1 MFLAFREHLL
11 RDGAAHMERLS
22 MAEDET
28 GQDMHSPQDARLTS
42 LDERL
47 DRAKQDEAK
56 RSGRDADHSQRLI
69 RSVGSRILS
78 DLVGLPFGGGLIGWL
93 IDRWAGTTP
102 WFMLAGLFLGFGLAV
117 RNVMRIANQGPK
129 RPEGS

>member
-1 MFLAFREHLL
+1 
-11 RDGAAHMERLS
+11 
-22 MAEDET
+22 MAKNET
-28 GQDMHSPQDARLTS
+28 EQGGLSPQDARLTS

-47 DRAKQDEAK
+47 DRAKLDEAK
-56 RSGRDADHSQRLI
+56 RTGQDKDHSQRLI

-93 IDRWAGTTP
+93 IDRAAGTTP
-102 WFMLAGLFLGFGLAV
+102 WFMLGGLFLGFGLAV

>member
-1 MFLAFREHLL
+1 M
-11 RDGAAHMERLS
+11 AA
-22 MAEDET
+22 DET
-28 GQDMHSPQDARLTS
+28 GQDGPSPKDSRLTS

-47 DRAKQDEAK
+47 DRIKRDEAL
-56 RSGRDADHSQRLI
+56 RGDAKTTAESQRLI

-93 IDRWAGTTP
+93 IDRWLGTTP
-102 WFMLAGLFLGFGLAV
+102 WFMLALLFFGFGLAV

>member
-1 MFLAFREHLL
+1 
-11 RDGAAHMERLS
+11 
-22 MAEDET
+22 MAVDEP
-28 GQDMHSPQDARLTS
+28 GQDGPSQQDARLTS
-42 LDERL
+42 LDQRL
-47 DRAKQDEAK
+47 DRAKRE
-56 RSGRDADHSQRLI
+56 DALRNGKPSDDSQRLI

-78 DLVGLPFGGGLIGWL
+78 DLVGLPFGGGLIGWI

-102 WFMLAGLFLGFGLAV
+102 WFMLALLFFGFGLAV

>member
-1 MFLAFREHLL
+1 
-11 RDGAAHMERLS
+11 
-22 MAEDET
+22 MAVDEP
-28 GQDMHSPQDARLTS
+28 GQDEPSQQDARLTS
-42 LDERL
+42 LDQRL
-47 DRAKQDEAK
+47 DQAK
-56 RSGRDADHSQRLI
+56 REEAVRNGKPSDESQRLI

-78 DLVGLPFGGGLIGWL
+78 DLVGLPFGGGLIGWI

-102 WFMLAGLFLGFGLAV
+102 WFMLALLFFGFGLAV

>member
-1 MFLAFREHLL
+1 
-11 RDGAAHMERLS
+11 
-22 MAEDET
+22 MAVDEN
-28 GQDMHSPQDARLTS
+28 GQDTHSAQDARLTS

-47 DRAKQDEAK
+47 DRAKQDEAT
-56 RSGRDADHSQRLI
+56 RTGRDKDHSQRLI

-93 IDRWAGTTP
+93 IDRWLETTP
-102 WFMLAGLFLGFGLAV
+102 WFMLGGLFLGFGLAV

>member
-1 MFLAFREHLL
+1 
-11 RDGAAHMERLS
+11 
-22 MAEDET
+22 MADDKT
-28 GQDMHSPQDARLTS
+28 GQDTHSPQDARLSS

-47 DRAKQDEAK
+47 DRAKQDEARRTGQDK
-56 RSGRDADHSQRLI
+56 DHSQRLI

-102 WFMLAGLFLGFGLAV
+102 WFMLALLFVGFGLAV
-117 RNVMRIANQGPK
+117 RNVMRIAKQGPAD
-129 RPEGS
+129 PEGS

>member
-1 MFLAFREHLL
+1 
-11 RDGAAHMERLS
+11 
-22 MAEDET
+22 MAVDEP
-28 GQDMHSPQDARLTS
+28 GQDEPSQQDARLTS
-42 LDERL
+42 LDQRL
-47 DRAKQDEAK
+47 DRAKREEALRAGKPSDE
-56 RSGRDADHSQRLI
+56 SQRLI

-102 WFMLAGLFLGFGLAV
+102 WFMLGGLFLGFGLAV
-117 RNVMRIANQGPK
+117 RNVMRIANKGPK

>member
-1 MFLAFREHLL
+1 
-11 RDGAAHMERLS
+11 
-22 MAEDET
+22 MAVDET
-28 GQDMHSPQDARLTS
+28 GQDEPSQQDARLTS
-42 LDERL
+42 LDQRL
-47 DRAKQDEAK
+47 DRAKREEALRTGNK
-56 RSGRDADHSQRLI
+56 PSEESQRLI

-93 IDRWAGTTP
+93 IDQWAGTKP
-102 WFMLAGLFLGFGLAV
+102 WFMLALLFLGFGLAV